1 MGFRF
6 FRRFRI
12 LPGITLNLSRSGP
25 SISAGP
31 RGLKVTVGPKGKRFT
46 AGIPGTGAFYTKTEK
61 CGEKANDMPHATNG
75 RFLRVLFYVLLTV
88 LVFFIVKEMLA
99 H

>member
-25 SISAGP
+25 SVSIGP
-31 RGLKVTVGPKGKRFT
+31 RGMKVTYGPKGKRQT
-46 AGIPGTGAFYTKTEK
+46 VGLPGTGLFYTETEK
-61 CGEKANDMPHATNG
+61 YDAAKDVPPGTNG
-75 RFLRVLFYVLLTV
+75 RFLRVLFYVMLAV
-88 LVFFIVKEMLA
+88 FVFFIVKVMLA